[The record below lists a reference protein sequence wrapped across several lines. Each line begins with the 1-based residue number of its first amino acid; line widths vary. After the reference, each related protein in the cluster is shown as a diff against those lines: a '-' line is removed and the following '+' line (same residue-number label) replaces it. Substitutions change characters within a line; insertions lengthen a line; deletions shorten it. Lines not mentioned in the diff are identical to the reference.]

1 MARIPI
7 SVYLEAAEI
16 AAVDRRAEAA
26 GKTRSSWI
34 SDTLTRA
41 LGNELQPVDRVIVD
55 QIVKL
60 RASQEALVEVL
71 SASNPQALE
80 TYRKRSHTLGEK
92 WAAKVRDRVGR

>member
-80 TYRKRSHTLGEK
+80 TYRKRAHLLGEK
-92 WAAKVRDRVGR
+92 WAAQARDRVGR